1 MAVIYSIMPI
11 YAGCFAEKNAD
22 GPQKHKRRGANMNKQ
37 DLVHKI
43 AEDAGLT
50 QKQAAAALDSAL
62 GAVVAAVSAGEKV

>member
-1 MAVIYSIMPI
+1 
-11 YAGCFAEKNAD
+11 
-22 GPQKHKRRGANMNKQ
+22 MNKQ